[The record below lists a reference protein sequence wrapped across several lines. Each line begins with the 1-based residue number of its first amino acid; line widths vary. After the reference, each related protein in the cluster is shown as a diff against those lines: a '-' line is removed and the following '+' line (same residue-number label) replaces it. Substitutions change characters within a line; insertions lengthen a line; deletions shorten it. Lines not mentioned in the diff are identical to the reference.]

1 MEDPKR
7 QLNMEEKKNLQ
18 RLLFSDITTASTKYK
33 AARDKEREQLQ
44 KHLIEKAP
52 PALRALLAQRKTAR
66 DTQSR
71 LEKQL
76 NESGYAIDTCRRG
89 KTGRPPIAPEL
100 RTLIRRMTMEN
111 RVWGQRRI
119 QAELARLGFK
129 VSARTIAKYMHPIH
143 RRGPSSRWRSFLRQH
158 ASAIW
163 ECDFFC
169 VQTITFRRLYV
180 FFVIHHA
187 SRSRRCADQNPFAAR
202 VCAEMI

>member
-7 QLNMEEKKNLQ
+7 QLNMEEKKDLQ

-119 QAELARLGFK
+119 QAELARLGF
-129 VSARTIAKYMHPIH
+129 AIRTDGQCGCRATANSW
-143 RRGPSSRWRSFLRQH
+143 SSGG
-158 ASAIW
+158 
-163 ECDFFC
+163 
-169 VQTITFRRLYV
+169 RLPGV
-180 FFVIHHA
+180 RMRTP
-187 SRSRRCADQNPFAAR
+187 SRSPPLSSIWQNRR
-202 VCAEMI
+202 